1 MAQDKKDLE
10 CSRNIKVK
18 RPYFEQVH
26 QDEKGPYELCVFA
39 DASCQAYGTVVYL
52 KYNKQ
57 CAFVIA
63 KSHVKPL
70 KEITLPRLE
79 LLAAFTAA
87 RLMRFVYR
95 SLEHVDTE
103 KIVLWSDSQIVL
115 HWLNS
120 HKKLPQFVENRVKYI
135 RETPFTDFMYCPT
148 NDNPADCVTRGISPE
163 KLEHLDLWWNG
174 PSWLVEGDWP
184 VCDIFDS
191 KVLAC
196 SLENSDKTS
205 PEPNDRDNTGSLGL
219 VIDISR
225 YSTMGKLLR
234 VTSYILRFIKT
245 LRGKQVKKNNFITVT
260 ELKTSQKLWIQT
272 VQDDGFREESLELS
286 KKSTKKCTLVHQL
299 NLFLDN
305 DGFIRCR
312 GRLENAATDYDAKY
326 PLLLPRHHHFTELLV
341 KEAHSMVQHAGLNVT
356 TTFIRQRFWIPKIRQ
371 MVKRIIHSCVPCLK
385 VSGKPFQHPQI
396 PRLPKC
402 RLQEASPF
410 TITGV
415 DFTGTLHYRTLQNH
429 IHKAYICLFTCAV
442 TRAIHLE
449 IVPDMSA
456 WTFLQAFRRF
466 AARRSFPSH
475 MISDNATTFLAAAEE
490 IRSLCNDGVH
500 AYLSHRNIEWQ
511 FIPKRA
517 PWFGGFYERLIGITK
532 TTLKK
537 TLGKRLVTF
546 DELWT
551 LVTEIETVVNERP
564 ITYQHCSLNKPTPLT
579 PSMLVNGRSL
589 LMMPHP
595 VVTNDP
601 DFGNS
606 NKILNQRAKQTDA
619 LFHQLRSRWKREY
632 LPALR
637 ESHMHNFKN
646 NKGTSKNIIEVGD
659 VVLVHEDNTKRSH
672 WPLAV
677 VLKLKFGNDGLVR
690 SAEIRMREG
699 VSNRPINKLYPL
711 EVSSNNM
718 ASNMVENRITC
729 EPRPTRPRRQ
739 AAVRART
746 MIKEWTQKL
755 N

>member
-1 MAQDKKDLE
+1 M
-10 CSRNIKVK
+10 
-18 RPYFEQVH
+18 
-26 QDEKGPYELCVFA
+26 
-39 DASCQAYGTVVYL
+39 
-52 KYNKQ
+52 
-57 CAFVIA
+57 
-63 KSHVKPL
+63 
-70 KEITLPRLE
+70 
-79 LLAAFTAA
+79 
-87 RLMRFVYR
+87 
-95 SLEHVDTE
+95 
-103 KIVLWSDSQIVL
+103 
-115 HWLNS
+115 
-120 HKKLPQFVENRVKYI
+120 
-135 RETPFTDFMYCPT
+135 
-148 NDNPADCVTRGISPE
+148 
-163 KLEHLDLWWNG
+163 
-174 PSWLVEGDWP
+174 
-184 VCDIFDS
+184 
-191 KVLAC
+191 
-196 SLENSDKTS
+196 
-205 PEPNDRDNTGSLGL
+205 
-219 VIDISR
+219 
-225 YSTMGKLLR
+225 
-234 VTSYILRFIKT
+234 
-245 LRGKQVKKNNFITVT
+245 
-260 ELKTSQKLWIQT
+260 
-272 VQDDGFREESLELS
+272 
-286 KKSTKKCTLVHQL
+286 
-299 NLFLDN
+299 
-305 DGFIRCR
+305 
-312 GRLENAATDYDAKY
+312 
-326 PLLLPRHHHFTELLV
+326 
-341 KEAHSMVQHAGLNVT
+341 T

-396 PRLPKC
+396 PPLPKC

-410 TITGV
+410 TIIGV
-415 DFTGTLHYRTLQNH
+415 DFTGTLHYRTKQNH
-429 IHKAYICLFTCAV
+429 IHKAYICLFTCSV

-449 IVPDMSA
+449 IVPDMST

-490 IRSLCNDGVH
+490 IRSLCNDDGVH

-564 ITYQHCSLNKPTPLT
+564 ITYQHCSLNEPTPLT

-595 VVTNDP
+595 VVTNDKLNDP

-619 LFHQLRSRWKREY
+619 LFHQLWSRWKREY

-637 ESHMHNFKN
+637 ESHMHNSKN

-659 VVLVHEDNTKRSH
+659 VVLVHEDNTKWSH

-690 SAEIRMREG
+690 SAEIRMREA

-746 MIKEWTQKL
+746 IIKEWTQKL